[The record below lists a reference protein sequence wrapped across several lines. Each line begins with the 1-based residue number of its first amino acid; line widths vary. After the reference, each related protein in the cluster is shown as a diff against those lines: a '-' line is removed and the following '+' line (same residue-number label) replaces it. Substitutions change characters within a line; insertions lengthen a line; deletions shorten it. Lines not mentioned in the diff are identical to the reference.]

1 MTDMPAGAEEPDAQL
16 LRAARAGD
24 ASSLGL
30 LLARHRAGMH
40 AVAAGLLGYGPEA
53 EDAVQEAS
61 IVALRRIG
69 DIRDPDAVGPWL
81 RTVVRN
87 VCRAMLR
94 RTSAVPLETDA
105 LVRLERS
112 TAPDPAEL
120 IEQYAL
126 RDWIG
131 TALAQLSPGLR
142 LAMLLRYF
150 TETASY
156 EDIAAV
162 SAVPVGTV
170 RSRLHQGR
178 AKLAEALLAAADGAH
193 DDIAALTGRH
203 RGLGEEAML
212 AAHRGESASVLRK
225 HWSPKL
231 EVVWPDGRRT
241 GRDRLV
247 AALGRDLSAGVRHS
261 LVNVVAGGDVVVW
274 EDAMRNPPEDPYHC
288 PPGVTWVYF
297 LEGGQAVRLHL
308 HHPRRPVR

>member
-1 MTDMPAGAEEPDAQL
+1 M
-16 LRAARAGD
+16 
-24 ASSLGL
+24 
-30 LLARHRAGMH
+30 
-40 AVAAGLLGYGPEA
+40 
-53 EDAVQEAS
+53 
-61 IVALRRIG
+61 
-69 DIRDPDAVGPWL
+69 GPWL

-150 TETASY
+150 TEIASY

-162 SAVPVGTV
+162 SAVPIGTV

-193 DDIAALTGRH
+193 GDMAALTGRH

-212 AAHRGESASVLRK
+212 AAHRGESASVLRE

-247 AALGRDLSAGVRHS
+247 GALGRDLSAGVRHS

-297 LEGGQAVRLHL
+297 LDGGQASRLHL
-308 HHPRRPVR
+308 HHPRRPVSLKRCGGAEGVRPGSVRAPVTFFVAWQWGHRPSGPA